1 MHSWLD
7 KAHVKANA
15 INETKSIY
23 SWLWLVEQTRDF
35 DKEVVLLKNTA
46 AGVCA
51 SLIHSSGKGY
61 FFSIESKS
69 KSEKK
74 KYCISIKKLNL
85 RVRMKEIWKGQREKD
100 ERSPTHYK
108 YQQKS

>member
-1 MHSWLD
+1 MRQSPSIVSYDLWD
-7 KAHVKANA
+7 KLG
-15 INETKSIY
+15 ILTKK
-23 SWLWLVEQTRDF
+23 WNF
-35 DKEVVLLKNTA
+35 DKEVVLSKYTA

-51 SLIHSSGKGY
+51 SPIHSSGKGY

-74 KYCISIKKLNL
+74 KYYISIKKLNL